1 MDIAALLER
10 QYRTFFMC
18 NSEMDLEQF
27 IDQLIGDGELSASD
41 RDRALIV
48 RWQTEAEA
56 GHAQGDRSP

>member
-18 NSEMDLEQF
+18 NSEMDLELF
-27 IDQLIGDGELSASD
+27 LDQLIGGGELSAS
-41 RDRALIV
+41 DRALIV